1 MAHRP
6 IGTGTSITTSGTAST
21 TSAFVV
27 QSDSIRIVA
36 LDENAFVKVNSE
48 PIATKADYLVVAG
61 RPETLAMTKA
71 SQRVVG
77 ITTGATTII
86 TCPEGTQMPFVVGDR
101 VTLSAAN
108 DAEYTTAIS
117 HAEVTAVNTTSS
129 YDGNFQTSI
138 TVNADTSGIVTA
150 FAHRDSTL
158 RRSFKVSAITE
169 GGSGQLYVQQVQVSG
184 AS

>member
-6 IGTGTSITTSGTAST
+6 IGAATSISTTGTAAT

-27 QSDSIRIVA
+27 QSDTIRIVA
-36 LDENAFVKVNSE
+36 VGQNAFVKVDGD
-48 PIATKADYLVVAG
+48 PVATKADYLVVTG
-61 RPETLAMTKA
+61 EPETLAMTKA
-71 SQRVVG
+71 SQRVVS
-77 ITTGATTII
+77 ITVGSATTI
-86 TCPEGTQMPFVVGDR
+86 TCPEGTQMPFVVGDY

-138 TVNADTSGIVTA
+138 TVDADTSGIVTA

-158 RRSFKVSAITE
+158 RRSFKVSARTE
-169 GGSGQLYVQQVQVSG
+169 GGSGSLYVQQVQRT
-184 AS
+184 